1 MRFNKAY
8 NPKDFRSSPATAI
21 EEVNRSLVWG
31 GRQIAAIFLVLTL
44 AACSVNSLGSF
55 NPFKSDNEE
64 DESQRGT
71 IGFVKGFI
79 GGVAADEP
87 RAVLIGR
94 DILSAG
100 GTAADAAV
108 AMSFALAV
116 TLPSS
121 ASLGGGG
128 VCVVRDAGTRVTET
142 LDFLPRIPKTIP
154 ATAVRPTAIPGNVR
168 GLAALHA
175 KYGKLRW
182 AQLVSPA
189 ENLARFGTQVSRAF
203 ASDFKRM
210 PPAMLAEP
218 EIRNIFFKN
227 QGSRPIR
234 EGDFLKQLDLSV
246 ILGRLRAR
254 GAGDFYNG
262 PLARQLVAAVT
273 KGRGSLTLADLR
285 SYVPRWRPTLKV
297 PYIKNT
303 EIHVPMISGPSSVL
317 VAQMMGMLIENGD
330 WEDSSPAERAHLMAE
345 VTGRAFAHRGR
356 WLQKDGNSAVDT
368 RRLVSKDSIQ
378 QLIAGFRP
386 DRHLVQGNV
395 NLPPAEKPGNPAGT
409 GFVVVDRKG
418 SAVACALSLN
428 NLFGAGW
435 VAEGTGIVLA
445 ALPGPMG
452 RGPDSLAVM
461 MLVGK
466 VHNVFYYGAAASGG
480 SVAPSALVAVTANTL
495 MGRIEENLE
504 KALAAKRV
512 HNGGVP
518 DLTYYEQGLDAAII
532 DNLTKRGHRLSP
544 APAIGLVNAIFCSTG
559 IPVKEDASCSMRN
572 DPRGF
577 GFASGA
583 E

>member
-1 MRFNKAY
+1 MRFNKAF
-8 NPKDFRSSPATAI
+8 NPKDFRSSPAPAI

-31 GRQIAAIFLVLTL
+31 GRQIAAMFLVLTL
-44 AACSVNSLGSF
+44 AACSVNSLDTL

-64 DESQRGT
+64 DESQRGI

-79 GGVAADEP
+79 GGVVADEP

-128 VCVVRDAGTRVTET
+128 VCVVRDARTKVTET
-142 LDFLPRIPKTIP
+142 LDFLPGIPKTVP
-154 ATAVRPTAIPGNVR
+154 AMAVQPTAVPGNVR
-168 GLAALHA
+168 GFAALHA

-189 ENLARFGTQVSRAF
+189 EKLARFGIQVSRAF
-203 ASDFKRM
+203 ASDFKRT
-210 PPAMLAEP
+210 PTATLAEP
-218 EIRNIFFKN
+218 EIQNIFFRN

-234 EGDFLKQLDLSV
+234 EGDFLKQLDLSGV
-246 ILGRLRAR
+246 LGRLRAR

-262 PLARQLVAAVT
+262 PLARQLVAAIT
-273 KGRGSLTLADLR
+273 RGGGSLTLADLR
-285 SYVPRWRPTLKV
+285 SYVPRWRPTLKI

-303 EIHVPMISGPSSVL
+303 EIHVPMTSGPSNVL

-345 VTGRAFAHRGR
+345 VTGRAFAYRGR
-356 WLQKDGNSAVDT
+356 WLRKDGSSAVDP
-368 RRLVSKDSIQ
+368 RRLVSEDSIR
-378 QLIAGFRP
+378 QLIAGFKP
-386 DRHLVQGNV
+386 DRHLAQGNV
-395 NLPPAEKPGNPAGT
+395 NSAPAEIPGNPAGT
-409 GFVVVDRKG
+409 GFVVADRKG
-418 SAVACALSLN
+418 SAIACALSLN
-428 NLFGAGW
+428 NLFGDGR
-435 VAEGTGIVLA
+435 VAKGMGIVLA
-445 ALPGPMG
+445 ALPGSMG

-461 MLVGK
+461 MLISEL
-466 VHNVFYYGAAASGG
+466 HNVFYYAAVASGG
-480 SVAPSALVAVTANTL
+480 SVAPSALVAVTASTL

-512 HNGGVP
+512 HNGGVL
-518 DLTYYEQGLDAAII
+518 DLTYYEQGLDAATI
-532 DNLTKRGHRLSP
+532 DNLTKWGHRLRP
-544 APAIGLVNAIFCSTG
+544 APAIGLVNAVFCSTG
-559 IPVKEDASCSMRN
+559 IPVKEEASCSMRN

-577 GFASGA
+577 GLASGA